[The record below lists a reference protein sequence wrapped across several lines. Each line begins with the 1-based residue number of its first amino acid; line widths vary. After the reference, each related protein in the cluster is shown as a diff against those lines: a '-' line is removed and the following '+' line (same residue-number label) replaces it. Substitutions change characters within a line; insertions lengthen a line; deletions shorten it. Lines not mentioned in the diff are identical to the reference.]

1 MPIYNLSKDNSILN
15 TFVSELRDVEI
26 QNDPMRF
33 RMNLIRIG
41 EVMAYEISKKL
52 NYAKKSIQ
60 TPLGMHDSSG
70 ISDDLVI
77 GTILRAGL
85 PMHEGFLNYFD
96 RAENAFVSAYRK
108 YIDKKHFDIHIEYI
122 STPSIDGKTLLLVDP
137 MLATGSSLEL
147 AYKALLTKGK
157 PSNVHFACVIA
168 SKDGVA
174 YLSEHLDL
182 DEIHLWCADID
193 PELNIK
199 SYIVPGLG
207 DAGDLAYGEKI

>member
-1 MPIYNLSKDNSILN
+1 MPIYNLSRDNSVLN

-33 RMNLIRIG
+33 RKNLIRIG

-60 TPLGMHDSSG
+60 TPLGMHDSSWIG
-70 ISDDLVI
+70 DDLVI

-108 YIDKKHFDIHIEYI
+108 YVDKKHFDIHVEYI
-122 STPSIDGKTLLLVDP
+122 STPSIDGKTLVLVDP

-147 AYKALLTKGK
+147 AYRALLTKGK
-157 PSNVHFACVIA
+157 PSNVHLVCVIA

-174 YLSEHLDL
+174 YLREHLDL

-207 DAGDLAYGEKI
+207 DAGDLAFGEKI

>member
-1 MPIYNLSKDNSILN
+1 MPIYNLSKDDSVLN

-60 TPLGMHDSSG
+60 TPLGMHDSSR

-157 PSNVHFACVIA
+157 PSSVHFACVIA

-182 DEIHLWCADID
+182 AEIHLWCADID